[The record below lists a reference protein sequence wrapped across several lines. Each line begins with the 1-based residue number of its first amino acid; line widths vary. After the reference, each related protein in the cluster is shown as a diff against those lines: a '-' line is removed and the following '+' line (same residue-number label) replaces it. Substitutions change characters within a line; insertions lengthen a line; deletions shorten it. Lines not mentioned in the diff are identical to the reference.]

1 MILMK
6 TSITQIYEEIM
17 NYYIKKVQ
25 QMINEKEI
33 EETMNINKIV
43 KRLREISNEMN
54 LMTIRLL
61 YEHIDEKIALDKE
74 NRKKYGLLLH
84 KKGVKRTISTEF
96 GELEYKRTYYK
107 KGDKYEYP
115 VDILAGIEERERI
128 EKGF

>member
-61 YEHIDEKIALDKE
+61 YKHIDEKIALYYLDSKTLYFLCCLVLQGF
-74 NRKKYGLLLH
+74 RLCGVDRAFRSPWTFGKISPPYKY
-84 KKGVKRTISTEF
+84 S
-96 GELEYKRTYYK
+96 
-107 KGDKYEYP
+107 
-115 VDILAGIEERERI
+115 
-128 EKGF
+128 